1 MNSIDWGFMFS
12 AFPALIEALPIT
24 LVMAVAAM
32 VFAVIGGLILA
43 LITKNRI
50 PVLHQL
56 SKVYISFFRG
66 VPTLVQLFLIYY
78 GLPQLFPGM
87 SKMTALTAAIIGLSL
102 KNAAYLAEIFRAALN
117 SVDEGQLEAY
127 RPVKRNIARLYIR
140 SDGDVRPRENVR
152 IRQPQI
158 F

>member
-24 LVMAVAAM
+24 LLMAVAAM

-56 SKVYISFFRG
+56 SKVYISFFR
-66 VPTLVQLFLIYY
+66 
-78 GLPQLFPGM
+78 
-87 SKMTALTAAIIGLSL
+87 AC
-102 KNAAYLAEIFRAALN
+102 R
-117 SVDEGQLEAY
+117 
-127 RPVKRNIARLYIR
+127 R
-140 SDGDVRPRENVR
+140 SCS
-152 IRQPQI
+152 
-158 F
+158 FS